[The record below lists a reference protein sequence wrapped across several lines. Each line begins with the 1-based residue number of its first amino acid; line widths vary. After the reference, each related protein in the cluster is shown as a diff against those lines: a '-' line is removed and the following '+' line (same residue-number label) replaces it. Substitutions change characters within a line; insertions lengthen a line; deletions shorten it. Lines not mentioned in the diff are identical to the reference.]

1 MQQTT
6 EGVYRVLPSTRAD
19 DEWLLL
25 DVEGADPTYVP
36 ADGYE
41 GDLSATVAA
50 LEPGNRIRAEL
61 AWDDGDARIADLSVG
76 TATRFRFVRT
86 EEPLFRAARRC
97 WEAAEERGA
106 AMNSRV
112 TRGTG
117 GQPKGVVYTFAR
129 QPGQRE
135 LFDEFRDGAKPLK
148 PLLERAK
155 EGAEP
160 PFETFVV
167 DHPDHPFVTVFIVL
181 DPDGYLASTVRD
193 TYLEGVGGGDGDAD
207 EPGGSGSLADRL

>member
-6 EGVYRVLPSTRAD
+6 DGVYRVLPSTRED

-25 DVEGADPTYVP
+25 DVEDASPTYVP

-41 GDLSATVAA
+41 GELAGTVAA
-50 LEPGNRIRAEL
+50 LEPGNRVRATL
-61 AWDDGDARIADLSVG
+61 AWDGGDARFADLAVE

-86 EEPLFRAARRC
+86 EEPLFRAAKRC
-97 WEAAEERGA
+97 WETAEERGA
-106 AMNSRV
+106 AMNSRI

-117 GQPKGVVYTFAR
+117 GEPKGVVYTFAR
-129 QPGQRE
+129 QPGQRA
-135 LFDEFRDGAKPLK
+135 LFDEFRDGVKPLE
-148 PLLERAK
+148 PLLDRAK

-160 PFETFVV
+160 PFETFVL
-167 DHPDHPFVTVFIVL
+167 DHPDHPFVTVFILL

-193 TYLEGVGGGDGDAD
+193 TYLEGAGDADAD
-207 EPGGSGSLADRL
+207 EPTGGGGLTDRL

>member
-1 MQQTT
+1 MRQTT
-6 EGVYRVLPSTRAD
+6 EGEFRVHPSTRAA

-25 DVEGADPTYVP
+25 DVEDADPTYVP

-41 GDLSATVAA
+41 GDLAETVAA

-61 AWDDGDARIADLSVG
+61 AWDEGDARFADLTVE
-76 TATRFRFVRT
+76 TTTRFRFVRT
-86 EEPLFRAARRC
+86 GEPLFRAAKRC
-97 WEAAEERGA
+97 WEEAEERGA
-106 AMNSRV
+106 AMNSRI

-117 GQPKGVVYTFAR
+117 GEPKGVVYTFAR
-129 QPGQRE
+129 QPGQRD
-135 LFDEFRDGAKPLK
+135 LFDEFRDGVKPLE
-148 PLLERAK
+148 PLLERAR
-155 EGAEP
+155 EGADP

-193 TYLEGVGGGDGDAD
+193 TYLEGAGDADAD
-207 EPGGSGSLADRL
+207 EPTGGGGLADRL